1 MLEDRNIPFST
12 ISLDIL
18 KDSDF
23 VLINPA
29 NVHIP
34 VMLTTLFRSIL
45 TSHFNVKKERFISAV
60 LLNKFMY

>member
-29 NVHIP
+29 NVLKLIYDLDICTSLDESFYFQHIIKK
-34 VMLTTLFRSIL
+34 RDG
-45 TSHFNVKKERFISAV
+45 SHRASE
-60 LLNKFMY
+60 

>member
-1 MLEDRNIPFST
+1 MLEDRKNIPFST

-29 NVHIP
+29 NVLKLIYD
-34 VMLTTLFRSIL
+34 LDIF
-45 TSHFNVKKERFISAV
+45 
-60 LLNKFMY
+60 